1 MWRKRKENF
10 RDEWIA
16 WVVIIALVIYAIIT
30 TILWLSIIWIIG
42 LIVFIAYEL
51 SSHIEETWIN
61 ILVWI
66 ISITL
71 IAVWTTEILKNY
83 WKINKSI
90 VDYSFDTAQDLKLK
104 TSKKWNI
111 KIESDYWTIIET
123 NN

>member
-1 MWRKRKENF
+1 MWKRKENF

-16 WVVIIALVIYAIIT
+16 WIIIIALVIYAIIT
-30 TILWLSIIWIIG
+30 AILWLIIIWIIG
-42 LIVFIAYEL
+42 LILFIAYEL

-61 ILVWI
+61 VLVWI
-66 ISITL
+66 ISIII
-71 IAVWTTEILKNY
+71 IAVWTTEVLKNY
-83 WKINKSI
+83 WKINRSI
-90 VDYSFDTAQDLKLK
+90 IDYSVDTAEELRLK

>member
-111 KIESDYWTIIET
+111 KIESDYWTLIET

>member
-1 MWRKRKENF
+1 MWKRKENF

-16 WVVIIALVIYAIIT
+16 WIVIIALVIYAIIT
-30 TILWLSIIWIIG
+30 AILWLIIIWIIG
-42 LIVFIAYEL
+42 LILFIAYEL

-61 ILVWI
+61 VLVWI
-66 ISITL
+66 ISIII
-71 IAVWTTEILKNY
+71 IAVWTTEVLKNY
-83 WKINKSI
+83 WKINRSI
-90 VDYSFDTAQDLKLK
+90 IDYSVDTAEELRLK